1 MPDWTQ
7 RSMIS
12 EEGVVQ
18 MKEQYITI
26 TGINHY
32 YGVMPF
38 RIGMKVKCI
47 KEPKNPYDSEAIR
60 CEVKHLG
67 KVGYV
72 ANSTYTVITG
82 TKSAGRIRHKVKK
95 KFKAEVLFIS
105 RHGVICKVTE
115 GIKDNGIMGNIIQD
129 NGEISSTQKETG
141 I

>member
-1 MPDWTQ
+1 
-7 RSMIS
+7 MIRKRMTS
-12 EEGVVQ
+12 EEGDVR

-95 KFKAEVLFIS
+95 KFKAEVMFVS
-105 RHGVICKVTE
+105 RHGVICRVTDGMKRSNKVSGQLDDE
-115 GIKDNGIMGNIIQD
+115 NSDGK
-129 NGEISSTQKETG
+129 
-141 I
+141 

>member
-1 MPDWTQ
+1 MT
-7 RSMIS
+7 S
-12 EEGVVQ
+12 EEGDAQ

-72 ANSTYTVITG
+72 ANSAYT
-82 TKSAGRIRHKVKK
+82 A
-95 KFKAEVLFIS
+95 
-105 RHGVICKVTE
+105 
-115 GIKDNGIMGNIIQD
+115 
-129 NGEISSTQKETG
+129 
-141 I
+141 